1 MRIVITEFMDPRAV
15 AQLEAR
21 HEVLY
26 APDLVDNPA
35 QLLTEART
43 ADAIIVRNRTQV
55 RGDLLDQLTQCR
67 CVGRLGVGLDN
78 IDVEGCVDRNI
89 SVFPA
94 TGANSLSVAEYVI
107 SAMMTLLRPVFS
119 ATTQMTQGK
128 WPRAALS
135 DGGEVGGKR
144 LGVIGYGA
152 IGQTSARLAR
162 GLGMTVIA
170 FDAMLPPDAPI
181 FARTGVQAADLDTLL
196 KTADVITLHVP
207 LVASTRGLIG
217 ADQLARMAIE
227 RGTDGFADVLLRF
240 GDEVIR
246 DGDIDRKKLA
256 EIVFSD
262 ESSRKD
268 LEAIIHPRVQALFA
282 QAVADL
288 DIDDILIYEIPL
300 LVETGASEKFDYV
313 ITVESDIELRKAR
326 LLKKGLYISQIEK
339 RMASQA
345 SEEARTAVADAVIRN
360 DGDED
365 SLLRQVEN
373 LWESVLLPQSLG

>member
-1 MRIVITEFMDPRAV
+1 MLVVGLTGGIGSGKSTV
-15 AQLEAR
+15 AQNFAELGA
-21 HEVLY
+21 
-26 APDLVDNPA
+26 LV
-35 QLLTEART
+35 
-43 ADAIIVRNRTQV
+43 
-55 RGDLLDQLTQCR
+55 
-67 CVGRLGVGLDN
+67 
-78 IDVEGCVDRNI
+78 ID
-89 SVFPA
+89 
-94 TGANSLSVAEYVI
+94 
-107 SAMMTLLRPVFS
+107 
-119 ATTQMTQGK
+119 
-128 WPRAALS
+128 
-135 DGGEVGGKR
+135 
-144 LGVIGYGA
+144 
-152 IGQTSARLAR
+152 
-162 GLGMTVIA
+162 
-170 FDAMLPPDAPI
+170 
-181 FARTGVQAADLDTLL
+181 
-196 KTADVITLHVP
+196 
-207 LVASTRGLIG
+207 

-246 DGDIDRKKLA
+246 NGDIDRKKLA

-262 ESSRKD
+262 EGARKD
-268 LEAIIHPRVQALFA
+268 LEGIIHPRVQALFA

-326 LLKKGLYISQIEK
+326 LLKRGLYISQIEK